1 MRRLARRGLA
11 RGARP
16 PITAW
21 PKRRAVEAAVTS
33 QQRDRGAAFLMALG
47 GGGLAVV
54 SAAAAYTYTTSSEP
68 IDVDAHPR
76 CGCCARVERFDAL
89 AETYDD
95 EIGVDELVMGLPLL
109 RRWLLRRARGDVLE
123 VACGT
128 GRNLELYPAAVTSI
142 VATDASDAM
151 VRVTATKAATL
162 GDGRISVRRAAVETV
177 AGAYDTVVDTF
188 GLCSVDDPV
197 AALQA
202 MAGAVR
208 PGGEV
213 LLLEHGRAHYAWL
226 NRLLDRHAA
235 QHLLRWG
242 CSWNRDYV
250 RVIEQAGLEV
260 VSLRRFHLGTTVLAV
275 VRAPPPGGASCAC
288 GTCSK

>member
-1 MRRLARRGLA
+1 
-11 RGARP
+11 
-16 PITAW
+16 
-21 PKRRAVEAAVTS
+21 
-33 QQRDRGAAFLMALG
+33 MALG

-76 CGCCARVERFDAL
+76 CGCCVRVERFDAL

-151 VRVTATKAATL
+151 VRVTAAKAATL

-288 GTCSK
+288 GTCSKLL

>member
-1 MRRLARRGLA
+1 
-11 RGARP
+11 
-16 PITAW
+16 
-21 PKRRAVEAAVTS
+21 
-33 QQRDRGAAFLMALG
+33 
-47 GGGLAVV
+47 
-54 SAAAAYTYTTSSEP
+54 
-68 IDVDAHPR
+68 
-76 CGCCARVERFDAL
+76 
-89 AETYDD
+89 
-95 EIGVDELVMGLPLL
+95 
-109 RRWLLRRARGDVLE
+109 
-123 VACGT
+123 
-128 GRNLELYPAAVTSI
+128 
-142 VATDASDAM
+142 
-151 VRVTATKAATL
+151 
-162 GDGRISVRRAAVETV
+162 
-177 AGAYDTVVDTF
+177 
-188 GLCSVDDPV
+188 
-197 AALQA
+197 

-275 VRAPPPGGASCAC
+275 VRAPPPRGASCAC